1 MARTARRSETA
12 AMTRAFPVRVIAG
25 FLLGAAIGVCVS
37 IGGVPRASAA
47 PEGEV
52 LIEAYGDSTTRGISC
67 NHGHCAPL
75 AQNAVTW
82 LQDALRAD
90 VGERVSV
97 TNLGVPGAMA
107 YQLRD
112 GVCRPRCEP
121 WKARVEQSHAQIVMF
136 NYGIN
141 DAVFNQT
148 PDQFYHAETELVQA
162 ARDAGKV
169 PVLETSNPLPDPGL
183 DVKLAAL
190 VDVTRRVAAQQQVPL
205 VDQYAYIKGLPDW
218 RSMMSDG
225 EHPRPELYRLKA
237 REEYEVLDPLV
248 RQLLQQAS

>member
-1 MARTARRSETA
+1 
-12 AMTRAFPVRVIAG
+12 MTRALALRAAAG
-25 FLLGAAIGVCVS
+25 VLLGAALVACVIAGS
-37 IGGVPRASAA
+37 APRASAA
-47 PEGEV
+47 SAGEV

-67 NHGHCAPL
+67 TNGHCAPR

-90 VGERVSV
+90 LGERVSV

-112 GVCRPRCEP
+112 GVCRPRCAP
-121 WKARVEQSHAQIVMF
+121 WKTRVAQSHAQIVMF

-148 PDQFYHAETELVQA
+148 PDQFYRAETDLVQA
-162 ARDAGKV
+162 ARAAGKL
-169 PVLETSNPLPDPGL
+169 PVLETSNPLPDRAL
-183 DVKLAAL
+183 DAKLAVL

-205 VDQYAYIKGLPDW
+205 VDQYAYIKGLPNW
-218 RSMMSDG
+218 RAMMSDG
-225 EHPRPELYRLKA
+225 EHPKPELYRLKA
-237 REEYEVLDPLV
+237 REAFDVLDPLV
-248 RQLLQQAS
+248 RQLLEQAS